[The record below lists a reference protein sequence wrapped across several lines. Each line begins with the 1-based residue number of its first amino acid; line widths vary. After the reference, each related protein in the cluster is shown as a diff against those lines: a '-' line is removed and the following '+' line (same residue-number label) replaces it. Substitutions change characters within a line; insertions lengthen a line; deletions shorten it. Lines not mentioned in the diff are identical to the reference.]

1 MEATSR
7 KPRPSEQD
15 SESNSYQHYEHYY
28 HILPLPQSKCME
40 CYSNYGEYIIPNI
53 IKPSILLQK
62 KPTRL
67 YRNWSGP
74 QSGWCPNN
82 WSLWKHQLERS
93 DPHGRSNQ
101 SAVMLKLEKHSVC
114 VKSCISPECWSASEY
129 AWSLPVQ
136 AITPI
141 KQHILSISPPQNLSA
156 FHCFHHAERSHG
168 QPAVGL
174 NQRWHRSASPGV
186 GKHCSASSIH
196 DASLGPRTV
205 PNCPAPIIRMFVY
218 LHKTW
223 LKCQK

>member
-1 MEATSR
+1 MVSKQLISVKTSTR
-7 KPRPSEQD
+7 TQRSSWQVYRSISIQD
-15 SESNSYQHYEHYY
+15 F
-28 HILPLPQSKCME
+28 
-40 CYSNYGEYIIPNI
+40 
-53 IKPSILLQK
+53 
-62 KPTRL
+62 
-67 YRNWSGP
+67 
-74 QSGWCPNN
+74 
-82 WSLWKHQLERS
+82 
-93 DPHGRSNQ
+93 NQ
-101 SAVMLKLEKHSVC
+101 SAVMLKLEHTVC

-136 AITPI
+136 AITPA

-186 GKHCSASSIH
+186 GKHYSASSIH

-218 LHKTW
+218 LHETW
-223 LKCQK
+223 LNAY